1 MVAPSLVPAW
11 SSMVLPTWLPALIVG
26 ICLGVGLR
34 ILYRRWRGGRSMSQ
48 RVVERPN
55 SYYSSQGVL
64 NLEARDR
71 WGRINLRSLHPLN
84 REEVQRLLEVVDEEG
99 TTALSNKER
108 LFLDNMT
115 LHRPG

>member
-1 MVAPSLVPAW
+1 M
-11 SSMVLPTWLPALIVG
+11 LPTWLPALIIGVF
-26 ICLGVGLR
+26 LGVGLR
-34 ILYRRWRGGRSMSQ
+34 IWYRSWRRRRSASR
-48 RVVERPN
+48 RVIERPN
-55 SYYSSQGVL
+55 SHYSSQGVL

-71 WGRINLRSLHPLN
+71 WHGINLRSLHPLN

-99 TTALSNKER
+99 TKALSPKER